1 MDLEILLAVEVL
13 ECSFGMFGFLIGDLQ
28 DCYWR
33 KYYLEDPIAGI
44 HWLSALDT
52 QTTLLD
58 WWCNYQLKDEYGNEI
73 YLGQP
78 LGNGDK
84 GYANQFFAP
93 KDDDVVIVLPPVRE
107 DDGKPAVIDKGG
119 DSKPDDT

>member
-28 DCYWR
+28 DCYWK

-52 QTTLLD
+52 QTVLLD
-58 WWCNYQLKDEYGNEI
+58 WWLIINSRMNTETKFTSVNL
-73 YLGQP
+73 
-78 LGNGDK
+78 
-84 GYANQFFAP
+84 
-93 KDDDVVIVLPPVRE
+93 
-107 DDGKPAVIDKGG
+107 
-119 DSKPDDT
+119 